1 MCVRTNLILMA
12 FFVNLSTPK
21 TLSSKIHE
29 SYDANSCSLY
39 SSHRLPSGSM
49 LTNPSMEGNPR
60 TEMKKELTSER
71 ILSIDALRGI
81 TILTMIFV
89 NELAGVSDIPGW
101 MKHMSADAD
110 AMTFVDVVFP
120 AFLFIVGMSIPF
132 ALANRIAKGEHGLK
146 LQLHI
151 LFRTLGLLV
160 LGVFMVNA
168 EGGYNEEAMGM
179 SIHLWSL
186 LFLICAVMVWNVYS
200 FKNHAITYVLRGVGI
215 VGLLV
220 LAIMFR
226 GGDDGTETMKP
237 QWWGI
242 LGLIGWAYLI
252 GCSIY
257 QLVKGKVIALL
268 TAIVVCVVYFA
279 LGKSTTASNVHWI
292 FSQGGHAIHAA
303 LVLCGIVLSLI
314 FFDQSNGATISKRF
328 AYSFGFTVALIIAGV
343 VLRPYY
349 TISKIW
355 ATPTWALYSAAI
367 CCVLFSFLYWLI
379 DLKHVSRWTKFFKPA
394 ASNPLL
400 TYIIP
405 YFVYASMHL
414 LGLSWPDIFY
424 QGVYGMIWSLV
435 FAIAVMSVVV
445 LLNKMKIK
453 LQL

>member
-1 MCVRTNLILMA
+1 
-12 FFVNLSTPK
+12 
-21 TLSSKIHE
+21 
-29 SYDANSCSLY
+29 
-39 SSHRLPSGSM
+39 
-49 LTNPSMEGNPR
+49 MEL
-60 TEMKKELTSER
+60 KLTSER

-89 NELAGVSDIPGW
+89 NELAGVSDIPAW
-101 MKHMSADAD
+101 MKHMPADAD

-132 ALANRIAKGEHGLK
+132 AIANRLAKGENGIK

-151 LFRTLGLLV
+151 LFRTAGLLV

-186 LFLICAVMVWNVYS
+186 LFLICAVLVWNVYTFS
-200 FKNHAITYVLRGVGI
+200 NKIPAYVLRGIGI
-215 VGLLV
+215 AGLLI
-220 LAIMFR
+220 LAISFK
-226 GGDDGTETMKP
+226 GGEDGTEHMQP

-257 QLVKGKVIALL
+257 QLVKGRLIPLL
-268 TAIVVCVVYFA
+268 IFIIICTVYYA
-279 LGKSTTASNVHWI
+279 LGKYVTSPDIHWL
-292 FSQGGHAIHAA
+292 FSQGGHAIHTA

-314 FFDQSNGATISKRF
+314 FFDKSNVVKVSQRF
-328 AYSFGFTVALIIAGV
+328 IRAFAFTLTLLVAGFI
-343 VLRPYY
+343 LRPYF
-349 TISKIW
+349 TISKIY
-355 ATPTWALYSAAI
+355 ATPTWAFYSAAA
-367 CCVLFSFLYWLI
+367 CCIIFCFLYWLI
-379 DLKHVSRWTKFFKPA
+379 DLKHISSWTKLIKPA

-405 YFVYASMHL
+405 YFVYAIMPL
-414 LGLSWPDIFY
+414 IGISWPEIFH
-424 QGVYGMIWSLV
+424 QGVYGMVWSLV
-435 FAIAVMSVVV
+435 FAIAVMSFVI
-445 LLNKMKIK
+445 LLNKMKIR